1 MDLNYTPEERAFSDE
16 VRAFLAEKLPKD
28 VAAKEK
34 NHKRLTKDDHL
45 RWMGVLSERGWLGVN
60 WPVEYGGPGW
70 DPVQRHIFDEE
81 CTAAGGPRIL
91 SFGVFMVAH
100 VIMKFGNQA
109 QKDYYLPR
117 ILDLSDWWCQGYSE
131 PGAGS
136 DLASLKTSE
145 VRDGDHYVVNGQKPW
160 TTLGQHAN
168 KIFCLVRT
176 DPKAPKPQQGI
187 SFLLIDMDTPGITV
201 RPIILLDGEHEVNEV
216 FFDDVRVPVEN
227 RVGEENQ
234 GWTYAKY
241 LLTHERTNIAGVGL
255 SKEAMRHLKVIAGDK
270 IKSGKPLIEDPVFRA
285 KMARVEIDLM
295 ALEMTQMRVLA
306 AAQEGAAPGA
316 ESSILKIRGTQIRQ
330 AITDLSRR
338 ALGPHALPFQ
348 SDALDEGFNGET
360 LGPDYANPVAA
371 NYFNIRKQS
380 IYGGS
385 NEIQKNIIA
394 KMNLGL

>member
-1 MDLNYTPEERAFSDE
+1 M
-16 VRAFLAEKLPKD
+16 
-28 VAAKEK
+28 
-34 NHKRLTKDDHL
+34 
-45 RWMGVLSERGWLGVN
+45 
-60 WPVEYGGPGW
+60 
-70 DPVQRHIFDEE
+70 
-81 CTAAGGPRIL
+81 
-91 SFGVFMVAH
+91 
-100 VIMKFGNQA
+100 
-109 QKDYYLPR
+109 
-117 ILDLSDWWCQGYSE
+117 
-131 PGAGS
+131 
-136 DLASLKTSE
+136 
-145 VRDGDHYVVNGQKPW
+145 
-160 TTLGQHAN
+160 
-168 KIFCLVRT
+168 
-176 DPKAPKPQQGI
+176 
-187 SFLLIDMDTPGITV
+187 
-201 RPIILLDGEHEVNEV
+201 

-255 SKEAMRHLKVIAGDK
+255 SKEAMRHLKVIAGDQ

-385 NEIQKNIIA
+385 NEIQNNIIA